1 MMKHASSPWPLVLL
15 AIFFLGPGCIREGT
29 LVTWQTERLSHT
41 RATDQAVIS
50 EAIDMAF
57 GAVDTS
63 ALSEPLLT
71 LASRTAY
78 VEVTAPFPLDPAIRD
93 YLRDQAAAVVG
104 LLGLQILEVRQTL
117 ERPNPER
124 TLEVVETR
132 YPDVSA
138 RVLVMVSSVGVDEI
152 LTGDEQDSHGSV
164 EPERVLVGR
173 FKGTLAI
180 SPRREPFTTA
190 IQRLEGRT
198 NYPVSRGNFVD
209 HR

>member
-1 MMKHASSPWPLVLL
+1 MKQLCSPWPLLVVAVATL
-15 AIFFLGPGCIREGT
+15 ISSGCIREGT
-29 LVTWQTERLSHT
+29 VITWQTEGLTHQ
-41 RATDQAVIS
+41 RAVDQTVIA

-57 GAVDTS
+57 DAVDTN
-63 ALSEPLLT
+63 ALSAPLIS

-78 VEVTAPFPLDPAIRD
+78 VEVTAPFPLDPGLRD
-93 YLRDQAAAVVG
+93 YLRDQAAMVVG
-104 LLGLQILEVRQTL
+104 RVGLQVLEVRQTL
-117 ERPNPER
+117 QRPNPER

-138 RVLVMVSSVGVDEI
+138 RVLVMVNSVGVDEI
-152 LTGDEQDSHGSV
+152 ITGDEQDSHGSV
-164 EPERVLVGR
+164 EPDRVLVGR

-180 SPRREPFTTA
+180 SPRREPFTTTS
-190 IQRLEGRT
+190 QRLEGRT